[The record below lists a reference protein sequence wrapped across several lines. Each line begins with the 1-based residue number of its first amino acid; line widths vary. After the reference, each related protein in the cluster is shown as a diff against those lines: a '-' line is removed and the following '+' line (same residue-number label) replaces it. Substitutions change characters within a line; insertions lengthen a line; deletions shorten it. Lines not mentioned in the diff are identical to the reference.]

1 MRERK
6 GRGEIVHPHS
16 FVSNPS
22 NLFRFFKFLLAKNP
36 TKHVFLDFSFVFF
49 VFLSDFTPE
58 NSFHLRLFLPYLPS
72 LSQRR
77 GWQAFDC
84 GYITLC
90 ITWNRWR
97 LSNIVG
103 TQTCNCRLSSE
114 TIRSM
119 DQRAEHDY
127 WIRLGWYIPMIPSW
141 RFVFSISENLT
152 P

>member
-1 MRERK
+1 MCQRALILAGFWAFNFAGYETVFY
-6 GRGEIVHPHS
+6 GGFSVF
-16 FVSNPS
+16 FVFSW
-22 NLFRFFKFLLAKNP
+22 
-36 TKHVFLDFSFVFF
+36 FSFVFF

-72 LSQRR
+72 LSHRR